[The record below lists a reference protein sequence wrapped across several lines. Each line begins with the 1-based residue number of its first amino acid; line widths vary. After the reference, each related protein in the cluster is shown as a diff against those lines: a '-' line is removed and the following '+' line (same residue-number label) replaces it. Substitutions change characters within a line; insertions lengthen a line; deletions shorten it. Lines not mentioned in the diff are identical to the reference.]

1 MASMNLHLGTAVQ
14 GRPCKNDNLPLV
26 GVFHFDVTVRIDF
39 YRGRSLPARMYV
51 EGDWIGFEAG
61 AKRFMCNLWNVA
73 VKVEHTHAHAF
84 FLYEMDHKNP
94 LSKDDEMIILF
105 TCNEA
110 RNEALSVLRRTGAL
124 LLDEEDENL
133 FGPRPGTARIETFNV
148 FGDFMRKNASLPDLH
163 VIWERAGDADQEGT
177 F

>member
-26 GVFHFDVTVRIDF
+26 GLFCFDVTVRIDF

-84 FLYEMDHKNP
+84 FLYEMDHTKP
-94 LSKDDEMIILF
+94 LSEDDEMIILF
-105 TCNEA
+105 TCNEV

-133 FGPRPGTARIETFNV
+133 FGPRPGTARIETFNPL
-148 FGDFMRKNASLPDLH
+148 GDCMRKNASLPDMH
-163 VIWERAGDADQEGT
+163 VIWEEVEAAEQEGT